1 MANDTIGSVSRW
13 ILGARQGD
21 PVAIDQIVSR
31 YLARLASSARLL
43 LRDKDRQPHD
53 GEDIAADVLMKIA
66 EELSAGK
73 HRRLCDREGLWV
85 LLIAIVD
92 KQVVQLREVRRRQ
105 NESVPQELPLTEYL
119 FNCDQ
124 DLELMLSK
132 ANRHGDLQAVLDQM
146 DDLISLF
153 RDKQSREIA
162 SRKLQG
168 YSNREISAQLGLVSK
183 TVDRKAAK
191 IESRWKQYLDNDRRD
206 C

>member
-1 MANDTIGSVSRW
+1 
-13 ILGARQGD
+13 
-21 PVAIDQIVSR
+21 
-31 YLARLASSARLL
+31 
-43 LRDKDRQPHD
+43 
-53 GEDIAADVLMKIA
+53 MKIA

>member
-1 MANDTIGSVSRW
+1 MANDTIGSVSKW

-31 YLARLASSARLL
+31 YLARLATSARLL
-43 LRDKDRQPHD
+43 LRDKVRQPHD
-53 GEDIAADVLMKIA
+53 GEDIAADVLMQIA
-66 EELSAGK
+66 EELSSGK

-105 NESVPQELPLTEYL
+105 NESIPQELPLTEYL

-146 DDLISLF
+146 DDLISMF

-168 YSNREISAQLGLVSK
+168 YSNREIGAQLGLVSK
-183 TVDRKAAK
+183 TVDRKVAK
-191 IESRWKQYLDNDRRD
+191 IEARWKQYMDNDRRD